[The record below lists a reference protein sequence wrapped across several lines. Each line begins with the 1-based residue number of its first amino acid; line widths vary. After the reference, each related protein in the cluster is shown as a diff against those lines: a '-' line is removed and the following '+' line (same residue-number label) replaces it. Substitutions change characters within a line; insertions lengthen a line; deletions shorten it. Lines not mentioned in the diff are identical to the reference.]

1 MSQVSLTILEP
12 RGVLEDPKRV
22 GLSAPRLDTLNGKT
36 IALMSINIPGR
47 FGATAD
53 PFFDVLER
61 KLLERYPEAKFLRMD
76 SFGTPVA
83 PPSKAL
89 EVAAQCDAWIEGV
102 KDSHSQAR
110 HDAGVCME
118 QAGRPGVSLSVDVLI
133 RAKQANQD
141 INGMPAVRIATV
153 PATDYCA
160 AKYNDPAMERV
171 VDGCI
176 DDIIYK
182 LTAPLTDEE
191 KRSYDMPNDQSP
203 KTFEGASYGEAYEKF
218 LEYLDAGHLY
228 DGHAVAPPT
237 PEAVDWMLTGTTYPR
252 DKVIGMMEPKRGCA
266 TVEKIAIAAV
276 MAGAKPEHL
285 PLLIAIIETLTDP
298 GFNQFHVVNEILPAI
313 FVSGPLVKELGLNTK
328 VGYLAPGFRPNS
340 SIGRAVLMCMITI
353 GWRDMTIYASPGGPG
368 RPAAYGNIFVCE
380 NQEDSP
386 WESFAEQYGY
396 GPDETVVTAC
406 EYINEARGP
415 AESLGYG
422 SFEERLA
429 SVTALFGRNC
439 SVFGGFGLP
448 RFAKGQRH
456 MLVMHPT
463 LARQLA
469 EHGFTKRSFVEYCYN
484 QNAIDYDTMTEEQRE
499 ALREEL
505 RKDNA
510 VGRMGLTPEDVKPG
524 LHREPFS
531 QPEHLMVFVSGSGS
545 GNTNLYETS
554 SGSSAGQLGGLTES
568 RPWMIKVVHGA
579 ALTKYGK

>member
-1 MSQVSLTILEP
+1 MSQVSLEILEP
-12 RGVLEDPKRV
+12 RGVLEDPKRE
-22 GLSAPRLDTLNGKT
+22 GLSVPRLDTLNGKT

-47 FGATAD
+47 YGASAD
-53 PFFDVLER
+53 PFFDVLQR
-61 KLLERYPEAKFLRMD
+61 KLLERYPDAKFLRMD

-83 PPSKAL
+83 SPSKAI
-89 EVAAQCDAWIEGV
+89 EIAAQCDAWIEGI

-118 QAGRPGVSLSVDVLI
+118 RAGRPGVSLSVDVLI

-160 AKYNDPAMERV
+160 AKYNDAAMEKV

-176 DDIIYK
+176 DDIITK
-182 LTAPLTDEE
+182 LTAPLTEEE
-191 KRSYDMPNDQSP
+191 KRSSDMPCDYGN
-203 KTFEGASYGEAYEKF
+203 KTFTGNNYGEAYEKF
-218 LEYLDAGHLY
+218 LEYCDENHIG
-228 DGHAVAPPT
+228 DGLALAPPT
-237 PEAVDWMLTGTTYPR
+237 PDAVDWMLTGTTFPR
-252 DKVIGMMEPKRGCA
+252 DKVIGMMEPKLGYA
-266 TVEKIAIAAV
+266 TVEKIAIASV
-276 MAGAKPEHL
+276 MAGAKPEWL
-285 PLLIAIIETLTDP
+285 PLIIAIIETITDP

-313 FVSGPLVKELGLNTK
+313 FVSGPIVKELGLNTK
-328 VGYLAPGFRPNS
+328 VGYLAPGYRANS
-340 SIGRAVLMCMITI
+340 AIGRAVLMCMITI

-368 RPAAYGNIFVCE
+368 RPAAYANIFVAE

-386 WESFAEQYGY
+386 WESWAEQNGY
-396 GPDETVVTAC
+396 APDESVVTAC
-406 EYINEARGP
+406 EFINEARGP

-422 SFEERLA
+422 SFEERLEN
-429 SVTALFGRNC
+429 VTSLFGRNG
-439 SVFGGFGLP
+439 SVFGGYGLP
-448 RFAKGQRH
+448 RFANGVRH

-463 LARQLA
+463 LARQIA
-469 EHGFTKRSFVEYCYN
+469 DHGFTKREFIDYVYKKN
-484 QNAIDYDTMTEEQRE
+484 TIDYDSMTEEERE
-499 ALREEL
+499 ALRESL

-510 VGRMGLTPEDVKPG
+510 VGRTALRPEDVKPG

-554 SGSSAGQLGGLTES
+554 SGSSAGFMGGNS
-568 RPWMIKVVHGA
+568 KPWMTKVIHGA